1 MTKPRCRPPTP
12 PDGGRR
18 VQWHVHTQGFTRLRQ
33 HLVRS
38 LVFGSLSYLTS
49 STRRNMLRDESVY
62 PDPHAF
68 NPARFLAPA
77 DEATVKRRDPR
88 HYVFGFGR
96 RRCPGAHLIEQSLW
110 IVIATAVATLD
121 IHKPI
126 GPDGKTLEQKVVFE
140 NSVFRC
146 VLFSLPNR
154 RISLLTMCGRLPSS
168 FQCDIRPRSSQTL
181 RVVREATD
189 ALGI

>member
-1 MTKPRCRPPTP
+1 
-12 PDGGRR
+12 
-18 VQWHVHTQGFTRLRQ
+18 
-33 HLVRS
+33 
-38 LVFGSLSYLTS
+38 
-49 STRRNMLRDESVY
+49 MLRDESVY

-110 IVIATAVATLD
+110 TVIATAVATLD

-146 VLFSLPNR
+146 APLCLLESVIADDVAGFR
-154 RISLLTMCGRLPSS
+154 RHSNATFGRGLA
-168 FQCDIRPRSSQTL
+168 RR
-181 RVVREATD
+181 
-189 ALGI
+189 